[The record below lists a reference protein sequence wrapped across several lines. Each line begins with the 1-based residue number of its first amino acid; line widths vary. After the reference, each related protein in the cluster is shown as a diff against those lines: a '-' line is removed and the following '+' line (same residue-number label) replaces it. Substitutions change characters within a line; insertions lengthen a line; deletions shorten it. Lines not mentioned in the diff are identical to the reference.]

1 MLQYYLISPNFE
13 HRNVVNT
20 VNLVTSIKVL
30 YMFAIMVTAM
40 WKALAL
46 TWPHLGLGIQRKQG
60 LICFPLYGFHSE
72 HSSAR
77 SPSAQLVS
85 TPARDT
91 PLEVELHWPEHASRE
106 QHVAQSND

>member
-1 MLQYYLISPNFE
+1 M
-13 HRNVVNT
+13 VNT
-20 VNLVTSIKVL
+20 VKVA
-30 YMFAIMVTAM
+30 MFAIMFVTTI
-40 WKALAL
+40 WKALSAYL
-46 TWPHLGLGIQRKQG
+46 ASLGTHRKQG

-91 PLEVELHWPEHASRE
+91 PLEEELHWPEHASRE
-106 QHVAQSND
+106 QHVARAENSTLPRAVNSASQEQRTARCPEQ